1 MQIKTS
7 RDEKVKLMAQGL
19 YSKSKTTKST
29 HFVTK
34 RPTDPVYPK
43 PKEVIGM
50 GQALVIGYECVG
62 CGRRNLETSKK
73 CLNCGEVNEGW
84 LHNTFGGRKKKMDC
98 SELQ

>member
-7 RDEKVKLMAQGL
+7 RDEKVKAMMKGT
-19 YSKSKTTKST
+19 YSNKHHTT
-29 HFVTK
+29 HLVVK
-34 RPTDPVYPK
+34 RPTGPVYPK

-50 GQALVIGYECVG
+50 GQAFVIRYECVG
-62 CGRRNLETSKK
+62 CGRRNPETSKK